1 MKSVAAFVVPCCC
14 VAVAGVKKEIALRC
28 TIYVCRAGVVLMR
41 LNM

>member
-14 VAVAGVKKEIALRC
+14 VAVAGVKKEIALWR
-28 TIYVCRAGVVLMR
+28 TIYVYHACLVLMR